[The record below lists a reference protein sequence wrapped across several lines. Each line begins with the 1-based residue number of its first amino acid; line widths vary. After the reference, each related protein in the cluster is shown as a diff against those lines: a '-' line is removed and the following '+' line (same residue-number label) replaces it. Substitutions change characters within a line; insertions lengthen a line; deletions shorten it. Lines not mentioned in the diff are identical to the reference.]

1 MCVDSLENNQSQ
13 GICFLISKYS
23 CRLHNELFLY
33 LFCRQEFIKKKK
45 SEYLADSGGELVL
58 LMLDQVL
65 HLVLVLSIQ
74 KKAFTPSLIIA
85 GWAEQLV
92 TSAYE
97 LLLSMVPYDG
107 CSFWASIVLSVE

>member
-13 GICFLISKYS
+13 GICFLISKHS
-23 CRLHNELFLY
+23 CRPHNELFLS
-33 LFCRQEFIKKKK
+33 LFCRQEFVKNK
-45 SEYLADSGGELVL
+45 SEYLVGSGGELVL

-65 HLVLVLSIQ
+65 HLALVLSIE
-74 KKAFTPSLIIA
+74 KKPFIPSLIIA